1 MLLKRDGV
9 SFFLSLAFLSFLLF
23 RSLAF
28 LSFLLFRSLAF
39 LSLLLLALLLPAP
52 WLLKM

>member
-9 SFFLSLAFLSFLLF
+9 SFSL
-23 RSLAF
+23 
-28 LSFLLFRSLAF
+28 SLAF